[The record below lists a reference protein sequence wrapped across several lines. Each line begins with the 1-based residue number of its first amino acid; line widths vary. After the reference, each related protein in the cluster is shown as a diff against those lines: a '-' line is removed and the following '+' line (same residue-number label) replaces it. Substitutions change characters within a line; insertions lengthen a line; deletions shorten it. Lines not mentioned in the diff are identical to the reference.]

1 MKEIEWTDLNEAYE
15 VARERGAEPEVIYKV
30 LYLDESGPELEEV
43 CYDYED
49 MMLALEDIRDG
60 IGPYAIPIVKRG

>member
-30 LYLDESGPELEEV
+30 LYLDESGTELEEV

-60 IGPYAIPIVKRG
+60 IDPYAIPIVKRG